1 MAQCQQNLGISGAYR
16 QCELQSRFVISLAYD
31 IQVSWF
37 WSANIYSGLC
47 SDMSFNKLSGGIPR
61 ELGQLQNIV
70 SL

>member
-1 MAQCQQNLGISGAYR
+1 M
-16 QCELQSRFVISLAYD
+16 ISLAYD

-61 ELGQLQNIV
+61 ELGQLQNVV